1 MASLISES
9 RTWRWMFLGALW
21 YLCFLLLERH
31 KGEGFERHV
40 LLIKGI
46 LSAEVRPSPQ
56 LILPLCHQQM
66 PPMFKKKQKNK
77 EKKKSWLVLAVLHYR
92 VFGIN
97 SSQHFF
103 HRLFQPEHYCSL
115 PPQSA
120 SSPHIQTCQFSQ
132 SWQLPKDGTSAKSF
146 NMRVQRWK
154 KKMFQLFLKS
164 CIVQ

>member
-31 KGEGFERHV
+31 KGEGFARHV

-66 PPMFKKKQKNK
+66 PPMFKKNK
-77 EKKKSWLVLAVLHYR
+77 RTREKKKLTCFGSPPLQGLWHQLVAALLSPSLPARALLQPPSTECKFSPHTDLSV
-92 VFGIN
+92 
-97 SSQHFF
+97 
-103 HRLFQPEHYCSL
+103 QPEL
-115 PPQSA
+115 A
-120 SSPHIQTCQFSQ
+120 
-132 SWQLPKDGTSAKSF
+132 AA
-146 NMRVQRWK
+146 
-154 KKMFQLFLKS
+154 
-164 CIVQ
+164 